1 MRIDSLKG
9 ARIKRIRRDIEG
21 NAQRQIRHSERGDNV
36 VKMAKPFEFIQEVRQ
51 EVAKVTWP
59 TRKEVMVTTAMVLVM
74 VVAASL
80 FFLMVDQV
88 ISWLV
93 SQILSLARR

>member
-9 ARIKRIRRDIEG
+9 ARITRIRRDIEG
-21 NAQRQIRHSERGDNV
+21 NAQRQIRPSERGDNV

>member
-1 MRIDSLKG
+1 MG
-9 ARIKRIRRDIEG
+9 HAR
-21 NAQRQIRHSERGDNV
+21 RGGKV

-74 VVAASL
+74 VVLASL
-80 FFLMVDQV
+80 FFLVVDQA
-88 ISWLV
+88 ISWFV
-93 SQILSLARR
+93 SQVLSLARR

>member
-1 MRIDSLKG
+1 MLKTT
-9 ARIKRIRRDIEG
+9 ACPEALR
-21 NAQRQIRHSERGDNV
+21 AQKNNV

-74 VVAASL
+74 VVVASV
-80 FFLMVDQV
+80 FFLVVDQA

-93 SQILSLARR
+93 SQVLSLARR

>member
-1 MRIDSLKG
+1 MRIDSLEG
-9 ARIKRIRRDIEG
+9 ARITRIRRDIEG

-59 TRKEVMVTTAMVLVM
+59 TRKETTVTAIAVFVM
-74 VVAASL
+74 VVMAML
-80 FFLMVDQV
+80 FFFSVDWILGHTV
-88 ISWLV
+88 SLV
-93 SQILSLARR
+93 LSLV